1 MKICDK
7 GVENLVIGIINQ
19 AAQDYKDALLE
30 NSIGKYKCSPQ
41 KMLTDCKKFFESS
54 YFELLTDVKGE
65 YLMKKIKLQTIE
77 EVINNLSYFESVSHR
92 SSRIVLQVFNS
103 KKNRELQ
110 YCLPPKYRHIVDN
123 TIFKIIK
130 HLEEEK
136 EKINKE

>member
-30 NSIGKYKCSPQ
+30 NSIGKYKCSPR
-41 KMLTDCKKFFESS
+41 KMLNDCEKFFKSS
-54 YFELLTDVKGE
+54 YFELFTDINGE

-77 EVINNLSYFESVSHR
+77 KVINNLSYFESVSHR
-92 SSRIVLQVFNS
+92 SSQIVLQVYKS

-110 YCLPPKYRHIVDN
+110 YCLPEKYRHIVDD

-130 HLEEEK
+130 HLEDER
-136 EKINKE
+136 EKISKK